1 MRYVSQAPREAPS
14 SQVWLTIGL
23 VACVLLFTGALFGT
37 VLVNAAITVRSQAN
51 IRLVSVAARQSELV
65 QRISKDLLQIQLA
78 EHTNQAPL
86 PSTLG
91 DVSDAAATFDQTLKA
106 FMNGGSTTDLA
117 GAALTVAP
125 LKGDAQVA
133 ALAQAQ
139 NAWSPLRQKIASF
152 TLVAPPVATVDDAA
166 SYAVANG
173 AQISNMMSDI
183 ALSIERTAT
192 QGAKDLTFIRNL
204 LIGLAVLCVVAIVGI
219 LFTRVTEGQNQ
230 IRVYA
235 SSLELRNDELAESTT
250 ALAHAKRG
258 TDLIMETVRQGLLL
272 IRPDYRIEAQY
283 SRELE
288 EIFRMKDLAGHNLL
302 NILQRI
308 LTERM
313 YNTSRDYLGLL
324 FDAKKKER
332 AVLRVNPLDEV
343 EVNFPNPEGGFIS
356 KYLGF
361 SFRRIVQS
369 GEITRVFIAVTDVT
383 GRVQLERQLR
393 ESEHK
398 KERQF
403 ELLLGILHVDPRM
416 LDEFIAGA
424 QTRTREMNDA
434 LKAQDFAAASAGQI
448 EKLRQRLDIVFRCVH
463 NIKGNA
469 ALLNLEYF
477 QKTCDTFEQKI
488 VELRNRPILGGDDFL
503 SIVIAESDL
512 RADIAELQDL
522 REKLTGIQR
531 VSPGAISAF
540 GAHVRAADGAGARE
554 SGARM
559 PDEVVVAIR
568 ALAQSLAIKLEK
580 DVRVVDDGF
589 DTRALG
595 PEMRRAVRDVL
606 VQLTRNSLAHG
617 VETAQLRE
625 TAGKPAQAT
634 ILIRGLASA
643 PNAFAFSFRDD
654 GRGLD
659 PAAIRKRA
667 LELGLLAGDEAV
679 KADESQ
685 VARYIFAPGFTTSNG
700 ATTDAGRGVGMDVVK
715 HVIVDEWGGE
725 IGVSSDPGQYCEFT
739 FSLPIATTAAPAG
752 VA

>member
-1 MRYVSQAPREAPS
+1 MRYASQAPREAPS

-23 VACVLLFTGALFGT
+23 VVCVLVFTGALFGT
-37 VLVNAAITVRSQAN
+37 VLVNAAITVRSQSN
-51 IRLVSVAARQSELV
+51 IRLVSVAGRQSELM
-65 QRISKDLLQIQLA
+65 QRMTKDLLQIQLA
-78 EHTNQAPL
+78 QHTSQAVL

-91 DVSDAAATFDQTLKA
+91 DLGDTAASFDQTLKA
-106 FMNGGSTTDLA
+106 FQNGGTINDLS
-117 GAALTVAP
+117 GASLVVAP
-125 LKGDAQVA
+125 LKGDSEVA
-133 ALAQAQ
+133 ALVEAQ
-139 NAWSPLRQKIASF
+139 NAWAPLRQKLSVF
-152 TLVAPPVATVDDAA
+152 SSVTPPTAFVDDATA
-166 SYAVANG
+166 YALANSG
-173 AQISNMMSDI
+173 QIANMMSDV
-183 ALSIERTAT
+183 ALSIERSAT

-235 SSLELRNDELAESTT
+235 SSLELRNDELAESST
-250 ALAHAKRG
+250 ALEDAKRG

-272 IRPDYRIEAQY
+272 IGPDFRIQAQY
-283 SRELE
+283 SHELE
-288 EIFRMKDLAGHNLL
+288 DIFRMKDLAGHNLV

-324 FDAKKKER
+324 FDPKKKER

-356 KYLGF
+356 KYLAF
-361 SFRRIVQS
+361 SFRRIVQG

-383 GRVQLERQLR
+383 ERVGLERQLR
-393 ESEHK
+393 DSERK

-448 EKLRQRLDIVFRCVH
+448 EKLRQRLEIVFRCVH

-469 ALLNLEYF
+469 GLLNLEYF

-488 VELRNRPILGGDDFL
+488 VELRNRPVLGGDDFL

-531 VSPGAISAF
+531 VSPGAI
-540 GAHVRAADGAGARE
+540 AALGSHGRGDVARE
-554 SGARM
+554 SGART
-559 PDEVVVAIR
+559 PDEVLVAIR
-568 ALAQSLAIKLEK
+568 ALAQSLAIKLDK

-606 VQLTRNSLAHG
+606 VQLTRNSLTHG
-617 VETAQLRE
+617 IEPSSARQA
-625 TAGKPAQAT
+625 AGKPAQGT
-634 ILIRGLASA
+634 ITIRGLAA
-643 PNAFAFSFRDD
+643 PNSFSFSFRDD

-659 PAAIRKRA
+659 PSAIRKRA
-667 LELGLLAGDEAV
+667 LELGLLAGDDAT
-679 KADESQ
+679 KA
-685 VARYIFAPGFTTSNG
+685 
-700 ATTDAGRGVGMDVVK
+700 
-715 HVIVDEWGGE
+715 
-725 IGVSSDPGQYCEFT
+725 
-739 FSLPIATTAAPAG
+739 
-752 VA
+752 